1 MTLAVTGA
9 TGPFGHHAIEALLR
23 RGIPADQIIAIGRD
37 PGKLGDLPTLGVRVR
52 RGDYD
57 DPASLRAAFAGVDR
71 LLFVS
76 GNAVGQRI
84 PQHQAVV
91 DAAKEAGVG
100 LVVYTSAPK
109 ADTSDMVLAEEH
121 RATEQAL

>member
-1 MTLAVTGA
+1 
-9 TGPFGHHAIEALLR
+9 
-23 RGIPADQIIAIGRD
+23 
-37 PGKLGDLPTLGVRVR
+37 
-52 RGDYD
+52 
-57 DPASLRAAFAGVDR
+57 
-71 LLFVS
+71 
-76 GNAVGQRI
+76 RI

-121 RATEQAL
+121 RATEQALMPPGCRTSSCATAGTWRTTPAGCRWCWSTA